1 MNASVSNTLSS
12 EKTSHTTCPYCGVG
26 CGVEVTVSE
35 TESGQ
40 QSLSHLEGN
49 RQHPANFG
57 QLCVKG
63 SNLLDTNDL
72 SNRLLHPMIEGERV
86 SWPDAYQHIADKF
99 TAIINEYGS
108 DAVAF
113 YVSGQLLT
121 EDYYA
126 VNKLAKGY
134 LGTANVDTN
143 SRLCMSSAVSAYK
156 RAFGEDIVPCDYQDL
171 ENTDLLVLIGS
182 NAAWTHPILFQRM
195 EKAKK
200 LNPEMRI
207 VHVDPRANATSSL
220 ADLHLGIKPGSD
232 AYLFNGL
239 LNYISKSHAFDRA
252 FVESHTNGFDAA
264 LSSASL
270 SIEEVASHCD
280 IDAKTVK
287 QFYELF
293 VSSPKAISFYSMG
306 INQSNSGVDKANSI
320 INCHLASGKI
330 GKEGCGPFSITGQPN
345 AMGGREVGGLANM
358 LAAHM
363 DIENPTHK
371 ARVKEFWQSPT
382 IAEQGGLKAVDLF
395 DSLENGKV
403 KAVWI
408 MATNPLVSMPNR
420 NKIERA
426 LKKAELVVVSDV
438 VSENDTLAYAHVKLP
453 ATAWSE
459 KDGTV
464 TNSERRV
471 SRQRGLLIPPGEAK
485 HDWQIISEFAQAMGF
500 KEGFNYTHPSQ
511 IYAEHA
517 ALSGYENDDERYF
530 NISAHKNISLNTY
543 NNMKPYRWPLPEV
556 GATQNSLPD
565 SKRVFSDGKFYT
577 ENRRANFIP
586 IDPRIPEQCTSDDY
600 PFVLNTGRLRDQ
612 WHTMTRT
619 GKTGK
624 LAQHISESSIY
635 MRAEDAAK
643 LSVSEGEWVHISS
656 AMSQAEQVCLPV
668 KIDEKL
674 RLGTCFA
681 PIHWN
686 QTFASSASIARLF
699 TDARDPLSGQP
710 ELKHAAIKIEKSPVV
725 QYVQVFQSKID
736 VLELKQLFD
745 HWQKSVRDDVEC
757 FTAALT
763 QKESTA
769 SSIFNKIVTEFS
781 HLGCQIY
788 SRIVNSLSIIVV
800 SKDEVIKAVIVMSDK
815 PINLAQDWLA
825 QQIYKNIEEI
835 DLPSLLRGIPD
846 ESFTLGRQVCSCF
859 NVREKTIVNAIK
871 SGFASVSSLGDK
883 LKCGTN
889 CGSCKS
895 ELAELVKTHSGN
907 IPISVVTEVHDSEDV
922 V

>member
-1 MNASVSNTLSS
+1 MNARVSNTITS
-12 EKTSHTTCPYCGVG
+12 EKICHTTCPYCGVG
-26 CGVEVTVSE
+26 CGVEVTVNE
-35 TESGQ
+35 TTDGKKA
-40 QSLSHLEGN
+40 LSKLEGN

-63 SNLLDTNDL
+63 SNLLETNDL
-72 SNRLLHPMIEGERV
+72 SNRLLHPSIDGKRA
-86 SWPDAYQHIADKF
+86 SWPDAYQHIADKLS
-99 TAIINEYGS
+99 TIIKEHGP

-121 EDYYA
+121 EDYYV

-200 LNPEMRI
+200 LNPSMKI
-207 VHVDPRANATSSL
+207 VHVDPRANATTSL
-220 ADLHLGIKPGSD
+220 ADLHLAIKPGSD

-239 LNYISKSHAFDRA
+239 LAYIADNNALDNSFI
-252 FVESHTNGFDAA
+252 ETHTDGFNDALA
-264 LSSASL
+264 CATLSV
-270 SIEEVASHCD
+270 EEVAQLCD
-280 IDAKTVK
+280 VPIDNIRT
-287 QFYELF
+287 FYSLF
-293 VSSPKAISFYSMG
+293 VSSPRAISFYSMG

-330 GKEGCGPFSITGQPN
+330 GKEGSGPFSITGQPN

-363 DIENPTHK
+363 DIENPKHREK
-371 ARVKEFWQSPT
+371 VKNYWQSPT
-382 IAEQGGLKAVDLF
+382 IATNGGLKAVDLF
-395 DSLENGKV
+395 DAIENGKV

-426 LKKAELVVVSDV
+426 LAKAELVVVSDV
-438 VSENDTLAYAHVKLP
+438 VEKNDTLAFADVKLP

-471 SRQRGLLIPPGEAK
+471 SRQQGLLIPPGEAK
-485 HDWQIISEFAQAMGF
+485 HDWQIISEFAQTMGF
-500 KEGFNYTHPSQ
+500 NEGFNFSHPSEV
-511 IYAEHA
+511 YAEHA
-517 ALSGYENDDERYF
+517 GLSGHDNHDERYF
-530 NISAHKNISLNTY
+530 NISAHQHISKHQYNTLR
-543 NNMKPYRWPLPEV
+543 PFRWPLT
-556 GATQNSLPD
+556 GDDTKDNA
-565 SKRVFSDGKFYT
+565 RVFSDGKFYT
-577 ENRRANFIP
+577 DNGRAKFMP
-586 IDPRIPEQCTSDDY
+586 ILPRLPEQATSDAF

-619 GKTGK
+619 GKAGK
-624 LAQHISESSIY
+624 LTQHIAESCLYIN
-635 MRAEDAAK
+635 ANDADALGVIEGEAVY
-643 LSVSEGEWVHISS
+643 LSSQVSEAPQI
-656 AMSQAEQVCLPV
+656 CLPV
-668 KIDEKL
+668 KIDNKL
-674 RLGTCFA
+674 REKTCFA

-710 ELKHAAIKIEKSPVV
+710 ELKHAAIQITKVPALTHI
-725 QYVQVFQSKID
+725 QVIQSKLD
-736 VLELKQLFD
+736 ALDLTHHFD
-745 HWQKSVRDDVEC
+745 HWQKIVRDDVDCIRALMTQEKV
-757 FTAALT
+757 TANSL
-763 QKESTA
+763 
-769 SSIFNKIVTEFS
+769 INKIVCDYS
-781 HLGCQIY
+781 ALDCQVF
-788 SRIVNSLSIIVV
+788 SRITDDLSVVVLTKDDIV
-800 SKDEVIKAVIVMSDK
+800 KTVIVLSNTV
-815 PINLAQDWLA
+815 IEIEQDWLA
-825 QQIYKNIEEI
+825 QQVYKQLDDV
-835 DLPSLLRGIPD
+835 DLGTLLRGIPD

-859 NVREKTIVNAIK
+859 NVREKTIVEAI
-871 SGFASVSSLGDK
+871 SNGCSSVSALGDA
-883 LKCGTN
+883 LQCGTN

-895 ELAELVKTHSGN
+895 ELAELVQTHTTD
-907 IPISVVTEVHDSEDV
+907 IPIKLVPTLTATVADREDV